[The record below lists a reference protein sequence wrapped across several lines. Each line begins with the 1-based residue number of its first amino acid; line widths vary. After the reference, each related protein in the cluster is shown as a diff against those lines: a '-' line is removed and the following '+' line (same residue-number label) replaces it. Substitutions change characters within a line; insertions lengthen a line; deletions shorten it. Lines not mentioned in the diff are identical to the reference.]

1 MVSLRRV
8 RVIEADAGIPGILCS
23 EGHLPEGVFDDSRGV
38 PSDPELEEEHSA
50 AIGPVCLRNAVFRE
64 ESCCLYPVNCKE
76 IGVAAGGLVPA
87 VILNERVIRAE
98 VRGHLEAVIGAV
110 RYEPGVNLHPGAPVL
125 REKQLSVRSDGKALG
140 EEHFPHHLLIVIGL
154 SEGCAMRPA
163 ALEKAVVSLR
173 VEEPLL
179 VEASSLEAVIRNP
192 AAVERPEPA
201 PITIAS
207 DVRIALLRDSMLSGS
222 LSVSAVL
229 SCLVMVILLSC
240 LGTCSLAAGRGG
252 CVQLRMHSVSR

>member
-1 MVSLRRV
+1 
-8 RVIEADAGIPGILCS
+8 
-23 EGHLPEGVFDDSRGV
+23 
-38 PSDPELEEEHSA
+38 
-50 AIGPVCLRNAVFRE
+50 
-64 ESCCLYPVNCKE
+64 
-76 IGVAAGGLVPA
+76 
-87 VILNERVIRAE
+87 
-98 VRGHLEAVIGAV
+98 
-110 RYEPGVNLHPGAPVL
+110 
-125 REKQLSVRSDGKALG
+125 
-140 EEHFPHHLLIVIGL
+140 
-154 SEGCAMRPA
+154 MRPA
-163 ALEKAVVSLR
+163 ALEEAVVSLR

-179 VEASSLEAVIRNP
+179 VEARSLEAVINIGGEDEKSLSLTMERSREYRFPGSGAYRLSQMCRLHQAQNSSLVGNGKKPPEYMSRIPYFLMKSPKYRSKNFPEYRNP